1 MTIRF
6 DNQVAVVTGG
16 GRGLGAAY
24 ARLLAERGAAVVV
37 HDAGVGRDGTG
48 GDATVADGVVEE
60 VRAAGGTAVA
70 CYENL
75 DSRDAC
81 RRVVE
86 TAVESFG
93 RLDVLVHNAG
103 LVVFAPVEEMDQAT
117 FDRMM
122 DVGITAPFWLAQA
135 AFPRMRARG
144 YGRIVLTTSGRAMFL
159 ESARPGLSVYAMGK
173 MAQVGLMNGLAS
185 EGADHG
191 IRVNAVS
198 PVAAT
203 RVLRREVAPGTF
215 RPDQVAPAVAFLAS
229 DQCDVSGKVVEA
241 GDGEFAVVGYSEG
254 GETSFGSGEV
264 TPEDVA
270 GWWYGDHKRS

>member
-6 DNQVAVVTGG
+6 DERVAIVTGS

-37 HDAGVGRDGTG
+37 HDAGVRQDGTG
-48 GDATVADGVVEE
+48 GDASVADGVVEGI
-60 VRAAGGTAVA
+60 RAAGGTAA
-70 CYENL
+70 ASYENL

-81 RRVVE
+81 RRVVD

-93 RLDVLVHNAG
+93 RLDVLVQNAG
-103 LVVFAPVEEMDQAT
+103 LVVFAPVEEVDGAT
-117 FDRMM
+117 FDRVM
-122 DVGITAPFWLAQA
+122 DVSVAAPFWLAQA
-135 AFPRMRARG
+135 AFAHMKARR

-159 ESARPGLSVYAMGK
+159 ESAKPGLTAYATGK
-173 MAQVGLMNGLAS
+173 MAQVGLMNALAA
-185 EGADHG
+185 EGAEWG
-191 IRVNAVS
+191 IGVNAIS

-203 RVLRREVAPGTF
+203 RVLRRPVEPGTF

-229 DQCDVSGKVVEA
+229 DRCDVSGKIVEA
-241 GDGEFAVVGYSEG
+241 GDGDFAVVGYLEG
-254 GETSFGSGEV
+254 DEVGFGLGEI

-270 GWWYGDHKRS
+270 AWWQGTRP